1 MMKKIKREDKY
12 IIDVSQEI
20 NLGESI
26 GWTSKILKAFPAF
39 KYKNYRLFF
48 SGQLISLV
56 GTWLQ
61 IVALGWLVLELT
73 NSAFWVGTISALS
86 LLPVLIF
93 GIFGGVIVDR
103 YNKKTLLYITQALS
117 MILALILGFLTVFN
131 LINLWEIGI
140 LAFLLGTVTALD
152 HPARQTFVVEMVGKE
167 DLASAIALNSTTFN
181 ASRVIGPGVAGILIK
196 LIGTG
201 GTFILNGLS
210 FIAVIIALY
219 FIKVSKESPK
229 VHPHPIAAIKEG
241 LRYSFTHPVI
251 KMLLIFSAVTS
262 IFGWSYSTI
271 LPVIV
276 QNIYH
281 KDAAALGYLYSATG
295 LGALLSAFIVSAYSK
310 KINPLV
316 FILGGNTAFAASLI
330 LLSLTKS
337 FLLALPILFVSGAGL
352 IMQFSMINT
361 TIQHMVSDNIR
372 GRVLSIYTLMLFGM
386 APFGS
391 FQIGIVADRFGSPLA
406 IQLGAL
412 IVFAYGIYVYL
423 NRNRV
428 RLSYK
433 NYISKNS

>member
-1 MMKKIKREDKY
+1 MKKIKRENKY
-12 IIDVSQEI
+12 IIEESQEI
-20 NLGESI
+20 NLGETL
-26 GWTSKILKAFPAF
+26 GWEAKILKAFPAF

-61 IVALGWLVLELT
+61 IVALGWLVLKLT

-103 YNKKTLLYITQALS
+103 YNKKTLLYITQTLS
-117 MILALILGFLTVFN
+117 MIFALILGFLTVFN

-140 LAFLLGTVTALD
+140 LAFLLGTVSALD

-210 FIAVIIALY
+210 FIAVIIALSL
-219 FIKVSKESPK
+219 IKVNKELPK

-241 LRYSFTHPVI
+241 LHYSFTHPVI

-262 IFGWSYSTI
+262 IFGWSYTTI

-316 FILGGNTAFAASLI
+316 FILLGNTVFAASLMLFSI
-330 LLSLTKS
+330 TKI
-337 FLLALPILFVSGAGL
+337 FLLALPILFISGAGL

-372 GRVLSIYTLMLFGM
+372 GRVLGIYTLMFLGM

-391 FQIGIVADRFGSPLA
+391 FQIGIVADRFGSPFA

-423 NRNRV
+423 NRERV